1 MSEGDTPFGATE
13 TPETLKHLIPEVL
26 LPYEAFA
33 TSLLEKSPTEN
44 WRHEEATIAIE
55 RKRLRRVSF
64 TIFYNLIED
73 NRRWRGGSSG
83 SHSRSR
89 HPCL

>member
-1 MSEGDTPFGATE
+1 MSGILFFF
-13 TPETLKHLIPEVL
+13 VL
-26 LPYEAFA
+26 LEVEEFVKLFNCRVFPYGAFA